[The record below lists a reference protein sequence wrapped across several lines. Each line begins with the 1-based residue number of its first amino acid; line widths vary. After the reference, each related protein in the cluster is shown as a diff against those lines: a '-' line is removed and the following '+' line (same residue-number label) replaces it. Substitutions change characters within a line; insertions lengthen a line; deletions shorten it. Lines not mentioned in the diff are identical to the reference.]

1 MEYVPIESI
10 DELDPLKISIRD
22 INKRY
27 IDREGNR
34 FATRFNLHT
43 RKVEIVRIVKGRA
56 EALRVRDEVRRSSR
70 DEVVVGRPAKRQ
82 PDAVAVEETETE
94 AGEDS
99 LSLESRSSY
108 EGLGNEAS
116 FDEAK
121 FVEET
126 VHDVEKI
133 RERVLGI
140 LNNVKRSTIFEHK
153 KDASFSQVEREADSE
168 VITRLEKTLNNHK
181 ELYQYPRSI
190 SYYASR
196 LSHEHKEK
204 LDALQS
210 DEEKLMWIRR
220 WETQEDF
227 VATYNK
233 VEEFATRLKIVLDGI
248 PESEVT
254 ILPAT
259 MVQGFRDA
267 KSSTTFLIQNAV
279 ERLSHVNAWSGRYP

>member
-1 MEYVPIESI
+1 MEYIPIGSI

-70 DEVVVGRPAKRQ
+70 EEAPIGRPVKRQ
-82 PDAVAVEETETE
+82 PDAVAVEETE
-94 AGEDS
+94 AGEDA
-99 LSLESRSSY
+99 LSLESRTL
-108 EGLGNEAS
+108 EGISNEA

-121 FVEET
+121 YIEET
-126 VHDVEKI
+126 VQDVEKI
-133 RERVLGI
+133 RERILGI
-140 LNNVKRSTIFEHK
+140 LNNIKRSTIFEHK

-168 VITRLEKTLNNHK
+168 VITRLEKTVNNHK
-181 ELYQYPRSI
+181 ELFQYPRSI

-196 LSHEHKEK
+196 LSHAHKEK

-210 DEEKLMWIRR
+210 DEEKLHWIRR
-220 WETQEDF
+220 WETQEDLT
-227 VATYNK
+227 ATYNK

-248 PESEVT
+248 PETEIT
-254 ILPAT
+254 HLHAT
-259 MVQGFRDA
+259 QIQGFRDA

-279 ERLSHVNAWSGRYP
+279 DRLAHVNDWKARYP